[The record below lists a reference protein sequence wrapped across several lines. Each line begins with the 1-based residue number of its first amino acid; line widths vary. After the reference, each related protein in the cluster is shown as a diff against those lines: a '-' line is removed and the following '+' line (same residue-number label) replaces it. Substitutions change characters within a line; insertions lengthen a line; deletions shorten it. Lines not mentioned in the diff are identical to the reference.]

1 MNKKNNPV
9 SKSFGSNFLVTIYHQ
24 ENYSWQGAV
33 EWLDTGKKMH
43 FRSELELINLINSA
57 VSEQANDSKPM
68 RTWHDERVINAI

>member
-9 SKSFGSNFLVTIYHQ
+9 AKSFGSNFLVTIYHQ
-24 ENYSWQGAV
+24 ENYSWQGVV
-33 EWLDTGKKMH
+33 EWLDTGKKIH

-57 VSEQANDSKPM
+57 VSEQANDSKPI